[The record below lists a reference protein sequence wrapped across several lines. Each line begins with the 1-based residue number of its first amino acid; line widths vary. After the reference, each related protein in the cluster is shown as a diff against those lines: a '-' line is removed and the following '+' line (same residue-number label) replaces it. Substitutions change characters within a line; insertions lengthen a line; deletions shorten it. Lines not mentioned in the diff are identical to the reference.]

1 MKLNLALWLVCA
13 SLVSTTVTRAAIIV
27 DGTRNA
33 GSETEYSLLAVQA
46 QTSNW
51 GTNNALANI
60 YSAQTGKLLNLFVAG
75 RADGNAIMIF
85 IDSKPGVGVSSITN
99 DLIRSGGFE
108 TDLNHLALDG
118 VSGMTF
124 ETGFQ
129 PDYAIRIYGS
139 GSAAYASLF
148 DLNRRIR
155 VDLGQV
161 DNATASHGAVSQLRV
176 NWANVGADS
185 STYGAAVNGVE
196 MALNMALLGVPE
208 GAQNVKIRALL
219 VNSDSTYGSNQT
231 LGSLSSSADMAAGVR
246 TINFQSQSGTQT
258 LTIPVNRPTLVAGDD
273 EDGDGI
279 INSLDPFPLDPTRS
293 ITFSVNMQV
302 QAAKGQFA
310 PPSAV
315 TVQFFTGSQPELSTL
330 TLTDPTSELIYTGT
344 LTNVKGLAGDSFGT
358 YKFTSSDPHMPN
370 SGYEYGYDRT
380 FNLGAAGTT
389 QTLTT
394 VYFGDESTLSY
405 ADWSTVNGGGLSADK
420 YANGNGVPNGVA
432 YFMGQI
438 GSSFTANPPL
448 NDGVVTWPRSPWTTG
463 VSFKVLS
470 SVNLTTWDDVTLSAD
485 TSDPA
490 FVKYTLPS
498 GVPQRFVRLAVT
510 VP

>member
-1 MKLNLALWLVCA
+1 MKLDIALWLVCA
-13 SLVSTTVTRAAIIV
+13 SLASTSVTRATITV

-60 YSAQTGKLLNLFVAG
+60 YAAQTGKLLNLFIAG
-75 RADGNAIMIF
+75 RADGNSIILF
-85 IDSKPGVGVSSITN
+85 IDSKPGVGVSGITN

-118 VSGMTF
+118 VNGMTF

-129 PDYAIRIYGS
+129 PDYAIRVYGS
-139 GSAAYASLF
+139 GTAAYASLF

-155 VDLGQV
+155 VDLGEV

-185 STYGAAVNGVE
+185 STYGAAVNGIE
-196 MALNMALLGVPE
+196 MSLNMALLGVPE
-208 GAQNVKIRALL
+208 GAQNVKIMALL

-231 LGSLSSSADMAAGVR
+231 LGSLTTSADMASGVQ
-246 TINFQSQSGTQT
+246 TINFQSQPGTQT
-258 LTIPVNRPTLVAGDD
+258 LTIPVNRPALVPGDD
-273 EDGDGI
+273 EDGDGLL
-279 INSLDPFPLDPTRS
+279 NSVDPFPLDPTRN
-293 ITFSVNMQV
+293 ITFSVNMNV
-302 QAAKGQFA
+302 QAAKAQFV

-315 TVQFFTGSQPELSTL
+315 TVQFFTGSQPALSTL
-330 TLTDPTSELIYTGT
+330 TLTDTASNLIYTGT
-344 LTNVKGLAGDSFGT
+344 LTNVKGFTGDSFGT

-380 FNLGAAGTT
+380 FNLGPSGTT
-389 QTLTT
+389 QTLST
-394 VYFGDESTLSY
+394 VYFGDQSTLSY
-405 ADWSTVNGGGLSADK
+405 ADWSASNGGGLSADK
-420 YANGNGVPNGVA
+420 DTNGDGVPNGVA
-432 YFMGQI
+432 YFMGKI
-438 GSSFTANPPL
+438 GSSFTANPPIIG
-448 NDGVVTWPRSPWTTG
+448 GVVAWPRSPWATG
-463 VSFKVLS
+463 VSFQVLT
-470 SVNLTTWDDVTLSAD
+470 SVNLTSWDDVTLSAD

-490 FVKYTLPS
+490 FVKYTLPP
-498 GVPQRFVRLAVT
+498 GVPKRFVRLAVT